1 MRWIACCL
9 LVGVAGLVAST
20 MLVKHFAS
28 KPSDPNLAEIGIS
41 TNLEDLA
48 APAEPEA
55 SGNLNSV
62 PESLSDSFQAT
73 RIRNVE
79 MREGSAVSSPMVD
92 SELKPASF
100 IDPQAAH
107 LDNSAYQWMP
117 LCRDSDGTIS
127 RGRHALESTNPLMPR
142 CDDQARPISTPLGN
156 SRPN

>member
-9 LVGVAGLVAST
+9 LAGVVGLAIST

-41 TNLEDLA
+41 TNLEELA

-55 SGNLNSV
+55 SSNLMPV
-62 PESLSDSFQAT
+62 PSSLSSSLQAT
-73 RIRNVE
+73 RLPNFETRA
-79 MREGSAVSSPMVD
+79 GSAFASPLID

-117 LCRDSDGTIS
+117 LCRDTDGTIS
-127 RGRHALESTNPLMPR
+127 RGRHALESTNALMPR
-142 CDDQARPISTPLGN
+142 CDDQTRPSAT
-156 SRPN
+156 SKPN

>member
-1 MRWIACCL
+1 
-9 LVGVAGLVAST
+9 VAGLGIST

-41 TNLEDLA
+41 SNLEELA

-55 SGNLNSV
+55 SGNPNSV
-62 PESLSDSFQAT
+62 PESLAGSFKGT
-73 RIRNVE
+73 RIRNLE
-79 MREGSAVSSPMVD
+79 MGEGSAVSSPLID

-117 LCRDSDGTIS
+117 LCRDTDGAVS
-127 RGRHALESTNPLMPR
+127 RGRHALESTNDLMPR
-142 CDDQARPISTPLGN
+142 CDDQARPTTTPSGN
-156 SRPN
+156 IRPN